1 MTRRSTIGLALAA
14 LAAGCPS
21 GPSVVAPTPAPS
33 AWPPAGP
40 GFAAPWS
47 EPAGDP
53 LELFA
58 PALRS
63 LDWTP
68 RSSRVVPQGD
78 EPPPAALVVVA
89 EREDGTRGW
98 ILVPPPGLQPSD
110 PSLWPVVTFPGE
122 PPLPVWVVRLGQTAA
137 DLTVIVETPP
147 PAADDAAPPSH
158 AALRLSPSSDG
169 FAAESLWEALEPA
182 DGVAVLDLEGTGLD
196 DVVAVRWYD
205 SCPDP
210 MAVPAEGPCAPPPV
224 PSPAEGCPDSSPPVA
239 DPCLIVRV
247 WNDGDG
253 VPQTFRV
260 VPRPDGTLSSTAHVL
275 LDRAVAVLQLASC
288 RYLDLRAL
296 TVRAVDGLRTP
307 GAPGELLEGLAC
319 GPDPEAP
326 VATTSP
332 FLALLERPDGVRL
345 PAGELV
351 ELRRPGDEVAG
362 RADGYRLLDDLDG
375 DGVPEW
381 LWQEPDGTGVRSVVT
396 RGPGRGPVAGSF
408 LEDAAGGL
416 VERLVVA
423 PPGGRAELSS
433 LEWRPAPDP
442 AALLGVRFVD
452 ADGDRRLE
460 TVVLPLAFPPYPP
473 AAAGD

>member
-1 MTRRSTIGLALAA
+1 MTRRSTFGLALAA

-21 GPSVVAPTPAPS
+21 RPTAVAPTLEPS
-33 AWPPAGP
+33 VWPPAGP

-53 LELFA
+53 LEPFA
-58 PALRS
+58 PDLRS
-63 LDWTP
+63 LGWTP
-68 RSSRVVPQGD
+68 SSTRVVPDAG
-78 EPPPAALVVVA
+78 ESAPAALVVVA
-89 EREDGTRGW
+89 AREDGTRGW
-98 ILVPPPGLQPSD
+98 ILVPPGGPRPSD
-110 PSLWPVVTFPGE
+110 PSLWPVVPFPGD
-122 PPLPVWVVRLGQTAA
+122 PPLPVWFVRLGQPDA

-147 PAADDAAPPSH
+147 PDPGDAAPPSH

-182 DGVAVLDLEGTGLD
+182 DGVAVVDLEDTGLD

-210 MAVPAEGPCAPPPV
+210 MAAPAEGPCAPPPV
-224 PSPAEGCPDSSPPVA
+224 PSADEGCADSSPTVA

-260 VPRPDGTLSSTAHVL
+260 VPRADGTLSSTAHAV
-275 LDRAVAVLQLASC
+275 LDRVVALLQLARC

-296 TVRAVDGLRTP
+296 TVRAVDGLRAP
-307 GAPGELLEGLAC
+307 GAPGELLEGIAC
-319 GPDPEAP
+319 GPDPEAL
-326 VATTSP
+326 VATASP
-332 FLALLERPDGVRL
+332 FLALLDPPDGVRL
-345 PAGELV
+345 PPGEMV
-351 ELRRPGDEVAG
+351 ELRRPGGDGA
-362 RADGYRLLDDLDG
+362 AGYRLLDDLDG

-381 LWQEPDGTGVRSVVT
+381 LWQEPTAAGLRTVVT

-416 VERLVVA
+416 VDRLVVA

-433 LEWRPAPDP
+433 LDWRPAPEP

-460 TVVLPLAFPPYPP
+460 TVALPLAFPTAPP